1 MFLSISKIFKVQED
15 EFILDMKK
23 LEEKNI
29 KDEIERDIIRKENF
43 GKAIN
48 QIKNWRM
55 ISYSNIANHYISKYM
70 LCKESEK
77 IYQNHRNF
85 ESKMPSLRASYASF
99 CILMLICFYDIM
111 FVPQIAKKFY
121 FTSSTHYIYLFLI
134 LAFFLSIF
142 GISVYSITKIANNE
156 NMLRNRMTKIRP
168 FEDAFIY
175 DKDLSSNIVLN
186 VNFMSRRSAYRLLL
200 FLLNFVFL
208 LWCLFFPF
216 IKLDIKNTLYMF
228 LVIGLFLLLN
238 MLTFVNK
245 KQVLSELVS
254 HSIQS
259 KKFHVYLEL
268 YKQHYLSISR
278 VY

>member
-1 MFLSISKIFKVQED
+1 MFLSISKIFKVEED

-29 KDEIERDIIRKENF
+29 KDEIERDIIRKENL

-85 ESKMPSLRASYASF
+85 ESKIPTLRASYASF
-99 CILMLICFYDIM
+99 CILMLICLYDIM

-121 FTSSTHYIYLFLI
+121 FTSSLHYIYLFLI
-134 LAFFLSIF
+134 LAFFVSIF
-142 GISVYSITKIANNE
+142 GICVYSITKIANSE
-156 NMLRNRMTKIRP
+156 NMLRSRMTKIRP

-186 VNFMSRRSAYRLLL
+186 VNFMSRRSLYRLLV

-228 LVIGLFLLLN
+228 LVIFFFLLLN

-245 KQVLSELVS
+245 RQVLSELVS

-259 KKFHVYLEL
+259 KKFYVYLEL
-268 YKQHYLSISR
+268 YKEHYLSISR